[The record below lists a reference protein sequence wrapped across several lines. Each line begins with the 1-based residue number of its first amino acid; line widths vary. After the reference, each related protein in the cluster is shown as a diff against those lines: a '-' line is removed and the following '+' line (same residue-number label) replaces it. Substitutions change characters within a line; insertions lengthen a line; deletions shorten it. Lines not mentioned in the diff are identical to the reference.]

1 MTKKAARKLRAQ
13 MKRVFR
19 QAQQARRKQ
28 ERMIKSYRRLQR
40 RYRAA

>member
-1 MTKKAARKLRAQ
+1 MTKRTARKLRAQ

-28 ERMIKSYRRLQR
+28 ERMLKSYRRLQR

>member
-1 MTKKAARKLRAQ
+1 MTKRAARKLKAQ

-28 ERMIKSYRRLQR
+28 ERMLKTYHRLQR